1 VHSAENESRPE
12 DPVPDAVVEQ
22 AVAAFGTRRSGELA
36 VLAFDSLIDN
46 GASPEDHELRFEH
59 DRLHLSVR
67 VTVGEAGTALSG
79 SVAPAT
85 AGRFEL
91 RSPDSDVTFLC
102 PSDNGTFTFGPLG
115 HGLFKVSFEPAS
127 AAAVATEWFRI

>member
-1 VHSAENESRPE
+1 M
-12 DPVPDAVVEQ
+12 PDAVVEQ
-22 AVAAFGTRRSGELA
+22 AVAAFATRSSGQLA

-46 GASPEDHELRFEH
+46 GAAPDDHELRFEH

-67 VTVGEAGTALSG
+67 VTVSKDGTILSG
-79 SVAPAT
+79 SVSPAA

-102 PSDNGTFTFGPLG
+102 PTDDGTFTFGPLG
-115 HGLFKVSFEPAS
+115 HGLFKVSFEPAA